1 MTRKTRIIISILI
14 IAVVAAAAGWFFI
27 NAKKDQTTPLP
38 PKNGIIVAFGDSLT
52 AGIGATDTE
61 GEAGKL
67 HNDLPSQLSRRI
79 GIEIINKGHSG
90 DTTQA
95 ALDRIDDVIAL
106 DPGTVIVLLGGND
119 YLRRVPI
126 DTTFANLTQ
135 IIQTFK
141 QHDIRVVLL
150 GVRGGLLNDIFEDR
164 FAQLAKEQDVP
175 FVPNVLD
182 GILDDKALM
191 FDAIHPN
198 NAGYAIIADK
208 VAPVLKN
215 AVGM

>member
-1 MTRKTRIIISILI
+1 MTRKKRIIISILI
-14 IAVVAAAAGWFFI
+14 ITLVAAAAGWFFI
-27 NAKKDQTTPLP
+27 NDKKDQTTALP

-67 HNDLPSQLSRRI
+67 HNDLPSQLSRKI
-79 GIEIINKGHSG
+79 GIQIINKGHSG

-95 ALDRIDDVIAL
+95 ALDRIDEVIEL

-126 DTTFANLTQ
+126 DTTFANLTR
-135 IIQTFK
+135 IIDAFQANDT
-141 QHDIRVVLL
+141 RVVLL
-150 GVRGGLLNDIFEDR
+150 GVRGGLLNDIFEER
-164 FAQLAKEQDVP
+164 FEQLAKDQGVP

-208 VAPVLKN
+208 VAPVLKK
-215 AVGM
+215 AIGM